1 MGFTRNYYISAAIIL
16 SGIYEES
23 TPSAWK
29 LKEISGSVRTPTLGG
44 NYPFSA
50 AYAFTSSIG
59 GSLNNA
65 GMLLGTGTNAFS
77 LDDYKLQTDV
87 TASFTKAGLTCI
99 GGAVSD
105 ALSRTVTWNGSFVNT
120 SGTDITVS
128 EVGLTKRASWASSW
142 YNFLMYREVLATPVT
157 VPAGQGITVTLTFT
171 FDGFNVLANAQ
182 VAAN

>member
-16 SGIYEES
+16 SGIYGES
-23 TPSAWK
+23 TPRAWK
-29 LKEISGSVRTPTLGG
+29 LKEPSGSVRIPTLGG
-44 NYPFSA
+44 NYPFSD
-50 AYAFTSSIG
+50 AYTFTSSIG
-59 GSLNNA
+59 GNRDNSA
-65 GMLLGTGTNAFS
+65 ILLGTGTNAFS

-105 ALSRTVTWNGSFVNT
+105 ALSRTVTWKGSFVNT

-128 EVGLTKRASWASSW
+128 EVGLTKRANWELSW
-142 YNFLMYREVLATPVT
+142 YNFLMYREVLATPIT

-171 FDGFNVLANAQ
+171 FDGFNVLASVSAE
-182 VAAN
+182 